1 MRNRL
6 LYVEDERDI
15 RKIALVSLRDVG
27 GFEVTLAASG
37 PEALEKVV
45 AARPDVILLDV
56 LMPGMD
62 GPETLRGLRNARHL
76 HDRQSGGPGS
86 RRAPADGRPRR
97 HRQALRASGPGR
109 SNPGPSPSSHALF
122 LLSTGRPALTARGM
136 ERGEPEGSGSSHF

>member
-62 GPETLRGLRNARHL
+62 GPETLRELRKLPEASGTPVIFMTAKVEAREV
-76 HDRQSGGPGS
+76 
-86 RRAPADGRPRR
+86 A
-97 HRQALRASGPGR
+97 ALRQMG
-109 SNPGPSPSSHALF
+109 ALGVIAKPF
-122 LLSTGRPALTARGM
+122 
-136 ERGEPEGSGSSHF
+136 EPLGLADQI